1 MSKVQFR
8 PMLAVSAK
16 VEDYKKINFPVY
28 VSPKLDGIRAIVI
41 DGVVYSR
48 SLKPF
53 PSKQIQEL
61 FGKPKYNGFDGELIV
76 GSPTAEDAYNK
87 TMAVMR
93 HEIEPEIADQINFHV
108 FDIIKELS
116 YKERLDILNTLEI
129 PSRIILV
136 PHKLINNLDDL
147 YAYEEEQL
155 AKGFEGVMIRSPEG
169 DYKQGRST
177 LKQQWLI
184 KMKRFSDSEAE
195 IIGIT
200 PLMKSVEGFKI
211 DELGYR
217 KTSSKKGDK
226 EVQQTMG
233 AITVRDLKTGVE
245 FEIGSGFT
253 AEQRLDFWANKYIGE
268 IVKYSYFEV
277 GAKDKPRFPT
287 YLGFRSKDDM

>member
-1 MSKVQFR
+1 MSKFR
-8 PMLAVSAK
+8 PMLAASAK
-16 VEDYKKINFPVY
+16 AEDYKKINFPVY

-53 PSKQIQEL
+53 PSKQIQDL
-61 FGKPKYNGFDGELIV
+61 FGKPEYNGFDGELIV

-93 HEIEPEIADQINFHV
+93 HEIEPEIEQQINFHV

-129 PSRIILV
+129 PSRIVLV
-136 PHKLINNLDDL
+136 PHKVVESLDDL
-147 YAYEEEQL
+147 YAYEEQQL
-155 AKGFEGVMIRSPEG
+155 AEGFEGVMIRSPEG
-169 DYKQGRST
+169 GYKQGRST

-195 IIGIT
+195 IIGIA
-200 PLMKSVEGFKI
+200 PLMKSVDGFKI

-226 EVQQTMG
+226 EVQETMG

>member
-1 MSKVQFR
+1 
-8 PMLAVSAK
+8 MLAASAK
-16 VEDYKKINFPVY
+16 SEDYQKLNFPVY

-53 PSKQIQEL
+53 PSKQIQDL
-61 FGKPKYNGFDGELIV
+61 FGKPEFNGFDGELIV

-93 HEIEPEIADQINFHV
+93 HEIEPEIVQQINFHV
-108 FDIIKELS
+108 FDIVKELS
-116 YKERLDILNTLEI
+116 YKERLSILESLSINSI
-129 PSRIILV
+129 PDNIVFVSN
-136 PHKLINNLDDL
+136 KLINNLEDL
-147 YAYEEEQL
+147 YSFEEQQL
-155 AKGFEGVMIRSPEG
+155 EQGFEGVMIRSPEG
-169 DYKQGRST
+169 GYKQGRST
-177 LKQQWLI
+177 LKQQWLV

-200 PLMKSVEGFKI
+200 PLFKSVDGFKI

-226 EVQQTMG
+226 EVQETMG
-233 AITVRDLKTGVE
+233 SITVRDLKTGVE

-253 AEQRLDFWANKYIGE
+253 AEQRLDFWTNKYIGE

-287 YLGFRSKDDM
+287 YLGFRSLDDM